1 MKKWNEVVM
10 DKLENIYNIRK
21 NENLMYIL
29 PVNSVLKNEQI
40 LISGKIAIAINLYY
54 IDTIDYYMKYINNIP
69 KSIHVYVISS
79 VPEIWDKI
87 EVYKENR
94 NNMFLLKKE
103 NRGRDISALL
113 VAFREIAM
121 EYDYICFLHDKKAHH
136 EYLEKDVNIWIYNLW
151 GNTIGTSCYIQNVL
165 NVFRDNQEIGVL
177 VPPEPVGEYMEAW
190 YGDAWAA
197 NFSNTRKLA
206 EELGLE
212 CDLDEEICPI
222 TIGTVFWARVCSIQ
236 KLFKKQWS
244 YSDFPSEPMPA
255 DGTISH
261 AIERIFAY
269 VAQDAGYKTGTIM
282 SNAYAE
288 WSLLFLQDGI
298 RKMCRLLKKEI
309 GVHELY
315 QMDKEYIDMFAK
327 KITDFFENF
336 REVYIYG
343 AGVFGREMLVRIKR
357 MGLSPAGFVVSDGRR
372 TNKFVD
378 EMPVYELYEVIDRA
392 DIGIIVALNYELQ
405 ELICAELQNRGFNH
419 YIRGNILEEQKL
431 HK

>member
-1 MKKWNEVVM
+1 MG
-10 DKLENIYNIRK
+10 KLRNVYDIRK
-21 NENLMYIL
+21 KEQLMYIL
-29 PVNSVLKNEQI
+29 PTDSRLCKEQKAMTE
-40 LISGKIAIAINLYY
+40 KIAIAINLYY
-54 IDTIDYYMKYINNIP
+54 TDTIDVYLDYIDNVP
-69 KSIHVYVISS
+69 EDIHVYVISS
-79 VPEIWDKI
+79 VSKIWDKI
-87 EVYKENR
+87 KEYKDIHRNVY
-94 NNMFLLKKE
+94 LLKKE

-113 VAFREIAM
+113 VAFREIAL

-136 EYLEKDVNIWIYNLW
+136 EYLEKDVNIWIDNLW

-165 NVFRDNQEIGVL
+165 NVFQDNQEIGVL

-190 YGDAWAA
+190 YGDAWAE

-212 CDLDEEICPI
+212 CDLDEEKCPI
-222 TIGTVFWARVCSIQ
+222 TIGTVFWARVRSLD
-236 KLFKKQWS
+236 KLFRKQWA
-244 YSDFPSEPMPA
+244 YGDFPSEPMPA

-288 WSLLFLQDGI
+288 WSLLFLQDGM
-298 RKMCRLLKKEI
+298 RKMCRLLKKEM

-315 QMDKEYIDMFAK
+315 QMDREYIDKFAK
-327 KITDFFENF
+327 KITDFFENY

-392 DIGIIVALNYELQ
+392 DMGIIVALNYELQ
-405 ELICAELQNRGFNH
+405 ELICAELRNRGFSH

-431 HK
+431 RK